1 MADTVVANKKA
12 MVIETRAAV
21 NKLLPRYEL
30 IRDVIEQNVD
40 ELGEKYLPCPSGKA
54 LSNRTP
60 EEIIRY
66 RNYVMRAIFYN
77 FLARTLVGFVGQVFS
92 REPSVKNPAS
102 LAAMVKDATGD
113 GLSLEQ
119 LAKEA
124 CAEVLS
130 VGRYGLFV
138 DYPTLGPS
146 GASKAQVDDG
156 TARPVIMPYK
166 AEAIIDW
173 EYKKVGAKWVLC
185 YVVLKEEY
193 NHRDKESGRLEV
205 RTQYRVLDIGE
216 NNFYRQ
222 RVWRDEVSDD
232 SPAGW
237 VTDME
242 SQPIANGKSLE
253 EIPFTFIGSVNN
265 DANPD
270 FPPMYDMAK
279 INIGHYRN
287 SADYEESIF
296 YIGQPTFVVTGL
308 TESWYDK
315 MLNKIIRFGSREGI
329 HLNKDAGAQ
338 ILQAEANTMA
348 KEGMDSKKEQL
359 ASMGAEFLRES
370 NTQKTATEAAI
381 NDSSRTSALSTA
393 AKNVSAAFTF
403 AMEWAAIFQG
413 EAENTVE
420 FKLNSEFD
428 LARMTESERKQLLTE
443 YQANVISWT
452 ELRAALHK
460 AGIATEDDQTVKK
473 EVEQKEASELERAA
487 KEFAIN
493 NPEVPPA
500 DNE

>member
-1 MADTVVANKKA
+1 MPDIVATNKNAD
-12 MVIETRAAV
+12 VIETRESV

-30 IRDVIEQNVD
+30 IRDVIEQNID
-40 ELGEKYLPCPSGKA
+40 QLGEKYLPCPSGKPF
-54 LSNRTP
+54 SSRT
-60 EEIIRY
+60 EEEKIRY
-66 RNYVMRAIFYN
+66 ANYVTRAIFYN

-138 DYPTLGPS
+138 DYPSMGAT

-166 AEAIIDW
+166 AETIIDW
-173 EYKKVGAKWVLC
+173 EYKKVGAKWLLC
-185 YVVLKEEY
+185 YVVLKEQY
-193 NHRDKESGRLEV
+193 NARDKDTNRLEI
-205 RTQYRVLDIGE
+205 RDQWRVLDIDETGL
-216 NNFYRQ
+216 YRQ
-222 RVWRDEVSDD
+222 RVWRDEVSEG

-237 VTDME
+237 VDSME
-242 SQPIANGKSLE
+242 SQPIANGKKLS
-253 EIPFTFIGSVNN
+253 EIPFTFIGAVNN

-270 FPPMYDMAK
+270 YPPMYDMAK

-296 YIGQPTFVVTGL
+296 YIGQPTFVVSGL
-308 TESWYDK
+308 TEHWYDK
-315 MLNKIIRFGSREGI
+315 ILNKVIRFGSRNGI
-329 HLNKDAGAQ
+329 HLNKEASAQ
-338 ILQAEANTMA
+338 ILQAEPNVLA

-428 LARMTESERKQLLTE
+428 LARMTENERKQLLTE

-460 AGIATEDDQTVKK
+460 AGIATEDDKKVKA
-473 EVEQKEASELERAA
+473 EVEEKEARELERAA

-493 NPEVPPA
+493 NPDVPPA